1 MMIGV
6 VRRAVSLFIAAI
18 FIAMPL
24 LPVPVVCHMRVA
36 AKMHPCCA
44 STTQAPVKAVTIRV
58 DVAPAA
64 AAPRIH
70 VAPPLSRTLA
80 VLAVPR
86 TTFWQP
92 LATIQLRI

>member
-1 MMIGV
+1 M
-6 VRRAVSLFIAAI
+6 RRAVSLFVAAI

-24 LPVPVVCHMRVA
+24 LPVPQVCYMRSA
-36 AKMHPCCA
+36 AKMHPCCK

-70 VAPPLSRTLA
+70 VAAPASRTLFAQA
-80 VLAVPR
+80 VQR
-86 TTFWQP
+86 TSFWQP

>member
-1 MMIGV
+1 MNGV
-6 VRRAVSLFIAAI
+6 VRRAVSLFVAAI
-18 FIAMPL
+18 FIAMPC
-24 LPVPVVCHMRVA
+24 LPMPQVCYMRVA

-44 STTQAPVKAVTIRV
+44 STAKAPVKAVTIRV
-58 DVAPAA
+58 DAAPAA

-70 VAPPLSRTLA
+70 VAPPRPRALVVQA
-80 VLAVPR
+80 VQR

>member
-1 MMIGV
+1 MMIGA
-6 VRRAVSLFIAAI
+6 VRRAVSLFVAAI

-44 STTQAPVKAVTIRV
+44 STAKAPVKAVTIRV

-70 VAPPLSRTLA
+70 VAAPASRALFAPA
-80 VLAVPR
+80 VQRA
-86 TTFWQP
+86 TFWQP